1 MTLRQK
7 YCQVISAFP
16 YKSGRYGMDEED
28 YFSTLVLLCLE
39 ADCGRPSTGGFRAQ
53 ADRLIR
59 TELKTRRQETQKLYN
74 PFRNLY
80 LDQCYGDS
88 RTPLGAWLDLSRE
101 TRQ

>member
-16 YKSGRYGMDEED
+16 YKPGRYGMDEED

-39 ADCGRPSTGGFRAQ
+39 ADRGRPSLRGFRAR

-59 TELKTRRQETQKLYN
+59 AELETRRQETQTLYN
-74 PFRNLY
+74 PFKNLY
-80 LDQCYGDS
+80 LDQCYGDGK
-88 RTPLGAWLDLSRE
+88 TPLGTWMDLSRE